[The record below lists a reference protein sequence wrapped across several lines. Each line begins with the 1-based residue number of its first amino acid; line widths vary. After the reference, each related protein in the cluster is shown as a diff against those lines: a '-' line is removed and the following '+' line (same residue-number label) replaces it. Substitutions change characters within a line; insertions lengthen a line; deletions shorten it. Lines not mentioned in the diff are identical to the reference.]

1 MLLARAAPQRGTAEP
16 LRPKP
21 FVCMDNAVIATT
33 PTETMA
39 LAANEAG
46 AAPAFSTRWRSLPGR
61 TQMGALLGLAALVA
75 VVLALFSQSRE
86 SDWRVLFPTLS
97 ERDGGQI
104 IERLAQL
111 NVPFKFAEGGGTLQ
125 VPAARVHELRMKL
138 AAAGLPAGG
147 AGLSAGNGYEL
158 LDKTP
163 FGQTQGQERMN
174 MQRAVEGELTRT
186 IQSLS
191 SVHTARVHLALP
203 QQNGFFREQQ
213 KPSASVVLSL
223 HPGRSLERSQVAGIV
238 HLVSSS
244 VAELSPKAVSVI
256 DGSGALLT
264 GADEREGAEGLD
276 SQQLQ
281 FRRELEGGHQRRILA
296 LLTPV
301 VGTDNVRASVAAEV
315 DFSQVLQ
322 TAEAWRPNQGADA
335 RPAVREQRSEFSG
348 QPGGSGTLAG
358 GIPGAS
364 SNQPPAQASAPIN
377 GVVQA
382 LQAAGAAN
390 AAAALGGGPGAASGV
405 GQNTR
410 REDAT
415 RYELDKTTTVTRNA
429 MGSVRRLSA
438 AVVVNHRVNTD
449 ARGKTTSTPL
459 TDKEIEQLTALVQQ
473 GIGFNAERG
482 DQVKVINA
490 AFRVEP
496 NAAPPVAAPLWQQA
510 WALDLWRSAAAPVAL
525 AVVALLIV
533 FALLRPAAKALLPP
547 RAAVAPSLGSQVD
560 EVVGGEVAPVRPITT
575 RPPRLAGQSAEVRL
589 EAARSMAKQNPA
601 AVAQI
606 LRGWVNRDA
615 A

>member
-1 MLLARAAPQRGTAEP
+1 
-16 LRPKP
+16 
-21 FVCMDNAVIATT
+21 MDNAVIATS
-33 PTETMA
+33 PTETMV
-39 LAANEAG
+39 LAANDAG
-46 AAPAFSTRWRSLPGR
+46 AAPAFGARWRSLPGR
-61 TQMGALLGLAALVA
+61 TQVWAVLGVVALLAVLV
-75 VVLALFSQSRE
+75 ALFSQTRE
-86 SDWRVLFPTLS
+86 ADWRVLFPTLS
-97 ERDGGQI
+97 ERDGGQV

-111 NVPFKFAEGGGTLQ
+111 NVPYKFAEGGGTLL
-125 VPAARVHELRMKL
+125 VPATRVHELRMKL

-147 AGLSAGNGYEL
+147 TGLAAGNGYEL

-256 DGSGALLT
+256 DGSGVLLT
-264 GADEREGAEGLD
+264 GALDHEGAEGLD

-281 FRRELEGGHQRRILA
+281 FRRDLEGGHQRRILA
-296 LLTPV
+296 LLAPV
-301 VGTDNVRASVAAEV
+301 VGADNVRASVTAEV

-322 TAEAWRPNQGADA
+322 TAEAWRPNQGVDA

-348 QPGGSGTLAG
+348 QPGGAANLGG

-382 LQAAGAAN
+382 LQAAGGLNGVAATAAN
-390 AAAALGGGPGAASGV
+390 TGAAGTS
-405 GQNTR
+405 TR

-429 MGSVRRLSA
+429 TGSVRRLSA

-459 TDKEIEQLTALVQQ
+459 SEKEIEQLTALAQQ

-496 NAAPPVAAPLWQQA
+496 NAAPTAAAPLWQQA

-525 AVVALLIV
+525 GLVALLIV
-533 FALLRPAAKALLPP
+533 FTLLRPAAKALLPAP
-547 RAAVAPSLGSQVD
+547 AARTAPTLGSQVD
-560 EVVGGEVAPVRPITT
+560 EVVGGDVAAVRPLAA